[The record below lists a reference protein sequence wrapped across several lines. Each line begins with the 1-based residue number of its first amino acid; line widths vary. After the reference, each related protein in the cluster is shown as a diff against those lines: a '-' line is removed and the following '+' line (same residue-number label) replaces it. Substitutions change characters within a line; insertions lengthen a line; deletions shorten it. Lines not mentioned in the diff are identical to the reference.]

1 MRLLALT
8 ARRKAMLPYSI
19 TMYVAIITT
28 ITSGKNM
35 PSATAELSIFH
46 ATMYAPASI
55 ITPSIASGQSIF
67 ESFSPFL
74 GARISSMGFAMRTRS
89 VLYTLVTINMPPKNT
104 SVIAYA
110 FALITKRLPS
120 AQSISLSS
128 IQNASWPNMSA
139 QTMPSIS
146 PRPSVNRFSHL
157 STRPTCRFSSPS
169 TAYRPN
175 SRFLRPIR
183 KLFTYSM
190 KKNANMLKTTMPKE
204 NMACVVSP
212 LVKLARP

>member
-1 MRLLALT
+1 
-8 ARRKAMLPYSI
+8 MLPYSI

-35 PSATAELSIFH
+35 PSATAELSILH

-55 ITPSIASGQSIF
+55 ITPSTASGQSSF

-89 VLYTLVTINMPPKNT
+89 VLYTLVTINMPPKN
-104 SVIAYA
+104 I
-110 FALITKRLPS
+110 
-120 AQSISLSS
+120 
-128 IQNASWPNMSA
+128 SA

-175 SRFLRPIR
+175 SRFLRPMR

-190 KKNANMLKTTMPKE
+190 KKNANMLKTTMPNE
-204 NMACVVSP
+204 NMACVVFP